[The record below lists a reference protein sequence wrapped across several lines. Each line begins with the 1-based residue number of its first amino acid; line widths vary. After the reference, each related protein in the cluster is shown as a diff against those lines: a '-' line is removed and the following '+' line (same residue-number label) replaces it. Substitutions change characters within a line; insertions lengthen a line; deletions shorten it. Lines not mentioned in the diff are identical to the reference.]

1 MYFKS
6 TRTVVSCSCFQ
17 INLILT
23 KTKIM
28 KKLIMTMTVAI
39 LTTFAASAQFMVVTT
54 VNTPDSD
61 LNEEWGTTNFTDN
74 MGIGYVY
81 NDKCVVGL
89 VKAGEEYDLW
99 GRYLWNA
106 NLYVSVQAPTEEMM
120 DNLTVGLG
128 YSYDVWKGL
137 QVEPNY
143 SMGLKEDENGE
154 RAGSFNLGLSY
165 KF

>member
-6 TRTVVSCSCFQ
+6 TRAVVSCSRFQ
-17 INLILT
+17 LKQLLT

-28 KKLIMTMTVAI
+28 KNLIMTLAVA
-39 LTTFAASAQFMVVTT
+39 LCTTFAASAQFMVVTT

-137 QVEPNY
+137 HVEPNY

>member
-1 MYFKS
+1 
-6 TRTVVSCSCFQ
+6 
-17 INLILT
+17 
-23 KTKIM
+23 
-28 KKLIMTMTVAI
+28 MTLAVAI
-39 LTTFAASAQFMVVTT
+39 LTSFAASAQFMVVTT

-74 MGIGYVY
+74 LGIGYMV

-89 VKAGEEYDLW
+89 VRAGENAEGDDSYGVW
-99 GRYLWNA
+99 GRYLWNE
-106 NLYVSVQAPTEEMM
+106 NLFVSVQAPTEEMM

-137 QVEPNY
+137 CVEPNY
-143 SMGLKEDENGE
+143 SMGLNEDENGE
-154 RAGSFNLGLSY
+154 REGSFNLGLSY